1 MERDTDRYRSLT
13 RRALMLGG
21 IQAGLLSTLVGRMYY
36 LQVLQSDRY
45 TMLAEENRI
54 NMRLLSPVARGRYS
68 TGSACRWRSTSRISA
83 S

>member
-1 MERDTDRYRSLT
+1 
-13 RRALMLGG
+13 MLGG

-54 NMRLLSPVARGRYS
+54 NMRLLSPSRGQIL
-68 TGSACRWRSTSRISA
+68 TGSACRWRSTSRTSA

>member
-1 MERDTDRYRSLT
+1 MVERDTDRYRSLT

-21 IQAGLLSTLVGRMYY
+21 IQAGLISTLVGRMYY

-54 NMRLLSPVARGRYS
+54 NMRLLTPSRGQILDRF
-68 TGSACRWRSTSRISA
+68 GMRDRRFGGV
-83 S
+83 